1 MQSASREGSTPSLEA
16 ITENVILRCIRC
28 IPEIED
34 SIYLIVKDAR
44 DEDVL
49 LKSRWNYY
57 Q

>member
-16 ITENVILRCIRC
+16 ITENVRC

-34 SIYLIVKDAR
+34 SIYLIIKDAC

-57 Q
+57 